1 MVIFGADDGY
11 LCNVRR
17 DSGTLTWRH
26 HIGAPVLS
34 SPVAHDG
41 IFTVGANDG
50 SIRGIKVA
58 DGHLY
63 ALALGS
69 GLRDDEQ

>member
-1 MVIFGADDGY
+1 MLLANHTIIFGSDDGY
-11 LCNVRR
+11 LYNVQR

-41 IFTVGANDG
+41 IVTVGANDG
-50 SIRGIKVA
+50 SIRGFKVA
-58 DGHLY
+58 DGKLI
-63 ALALGS
+63 
-69 GLRDDEQ
+69 